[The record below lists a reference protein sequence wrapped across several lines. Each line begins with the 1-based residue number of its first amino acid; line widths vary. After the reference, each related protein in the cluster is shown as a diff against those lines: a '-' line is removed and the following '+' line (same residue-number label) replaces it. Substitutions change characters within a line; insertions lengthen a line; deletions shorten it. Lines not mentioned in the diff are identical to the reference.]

1 MPLNFP
7 RQRAP
12 VSTETVRT
20 DDLYP
25 LTGSEIDVHGD
36 LNIGANALKTTSL
49 IFKERDSSKFAIY
62 ASDGV
67 TARSLYLNVLYFKA
81 IEGISGAD
89 RYFRTPHYADQAL
102 IFDSH
107 DGSAYRTTLKLVG
120 GQAEWHSW
128 DGSADQL
135 VAKGNAG
142 YLELARAKLTG
153 DLDFNSYKIVGLYRD
168 VGDYG
173 GNFTNYTPP
182 TGAEGMMILAVDTNA
197 TNPGQRIYV
206 YVNGDWHYVD
216 LT

>member
-1 MPLNFP
+1 MNFP

-25 LTGSEIDVHGD
+25 LTGTEIDVHGD
-36 LNIGANALKTTSL
+36 LNIGANKIKTTNLL
-49 IFKERDSSKFAIY
+49 IKEGDASFIYIRDTADTAFRNIRVGTCY
-62 ASDGV
+62 ASIAVVLGGDATMHSSSLDPTVAWRITAQDG
-67 TARSLYLNVLYFKA
+67 T
-81 IEGISGAD
+81 
-89 RYFRTPHYADQAL
+89 
-102 IFDSH
+102 
-107 DGSAYRTTLKLVG
+107 AYRTVFKFVNT
-120 GQAEWHSW
+120 QAEWYSW
-128 DGSADQL
+128 DGSAEQL

-142 YLELARAKLTG
+142 YLELARARLTG

-168 VGDYG
+168 VDDYG

-182 TGAEGMMILAVDTNA
+182 TGAEGMIILAVDTNS